1 MRKFSREIL
10 DHTKKMITK
19 FDAYEWFSDQNF
31 SFFLLKSKIDAE
43 SKLSDLTEEEIDF
56 FVNLALENAEVYE
69 LLQIFV
75 SKALEADEEIPAE
88 IYNIGIYVFAEKIT
102 KPRKSRT
109 NKQDTKDFVLLSIAQ
124 VIASKFDINVGRN
137 DSSNKTSAFDYVEK
151 ALQELNSEGAL
162 NPKVRTSFNALS
174 RLRGNKPNVIKE
186 VDKLMRLISRQS
198 DKSV

>member
-1 MRKFSREIL
+1 MRKFSKEIL
-10 DHTKKMITK
+10 DQTKKMITK
-19 FDAYEWFSDQNF
+19 FDAYERFSDQNF

-56 FVNLALENAEVYE
+56 FVNLALEDAEVYE